1 MRKLATLLA
10 VAAALLVLV
19 PSTSR
24 AVLRSSAAPA
34 TSAAAAAPAA
44 PIEIGHIPEC
54 LEAVP
59 AAVAVPGETVALD
72 VTVLLD
78 GVNQSRATHV
88 MNVAASSYSPL
99 GIALRS
105 TFETVSFGTDDASGI
120 IEAAKAYFGGARPSG
135 SDVVLVLTSKDI
147 QDGGNTAVAGLADC
161 IGGVAFPQNAF
172 GVAEVT
178 VPDAGS
184 PFGPLVIGY
193 EMPAK
198 IAAHEIGH
206 LMGAHHHYAN
216 CVEGVA
222 SELDEA
228 DVSPCTLM
236 FNAADLS
243 SLNFSTV
250 NGPVVAGH
258 AQAYAKP

>member
-19 PSTSR
+19 PAPSR
-24 AVLRSSAAPA
+24 ALLRSSATTA
-34 TSAAAAAPAA
+34 TAVSSAAAAA

-59 AAVAVPGETVALD
+59 AAVAVPGDPVTLD

-78 GVNQSRATHV
+78 GVTSARATHI

-99 GIALRS
+99 GIALRYG
-105 TFETVSFGTDDASGI
+105 FQTVGFGTDSASGI
-120 IEAAKAYFGGARPSG
+120 IEAAKSHFGGARPAG

-161 IGGVAFPQNAF
+161 IGGVAFPENAF
-172 GVAEVT
+172 AVAEVT

-184 PFGPLVIGY
+184 PIGPLVLGY

-216 CVEGVA
+216 CVEGIG
-222 SELDEA
+222 A
-228 DVSPCTLM
+228 DDLSGDTGPCTLM
-236 FNAADLS
+236 SNFVDFQGR
-243 SLNFSTV
+243 NFSTLE
-250 NGPVVAGH
+250 GAVVRGH
-258 AQAYAKP
+258 ATDYARP

>member
-10 VAAALLVLV
+10 VAAALLVIV
-19 PSTSR
+19 PSPSGARRLVGGTAS
-24 AVLRSSAAPA
+24 PTTA
-34 TSAAAAAPAA
+34 TAAA

-59 AAVAVPGETVALD
+59 AAVAVPGDAVALD
-72 VTVLLD
+72 VVVLLD
-78 GVNQSRATHV
+78 GVSSARATHI

-99 GIALRS
+99 GISLRYG
-105 TFETVSFGTDDASGI
+105 FQTVGFGTDSASGI
-120 IEAAKAYFGGARPSG
+120 IQAAKDHFGGARPAG

-161 IGGVAFPQNAF
+161 IGGVAFPENAF
-172 GVAEVT
+172 AVAEVT
-178 VPDAGS
+178 VDDAGL
-184 PFGPLVIGY
+184 PFGPVVLGY

-216 CVEGVA
+216 CVEGIA
-222 SELDEA
+222 SELAEA

-243 SLNFSTV
+243 SLNFSV
-250 NGPVVAGH
+250 LNGAVVAGH
-258 AQAYAKP
+258 GQAYG